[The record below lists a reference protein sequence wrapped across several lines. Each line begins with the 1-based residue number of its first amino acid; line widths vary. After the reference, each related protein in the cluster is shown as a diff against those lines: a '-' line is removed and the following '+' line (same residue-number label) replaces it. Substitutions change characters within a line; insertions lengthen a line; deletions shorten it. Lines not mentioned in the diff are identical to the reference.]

1 MGTNLQTFPIQF
13 KGGLISN
20 MTPLA
25 LGAQAIG
32 AATILQNFEPDKEG
46 GYSKM
51 KGYAKYSST
60 AVPGAGSI
68 LGLKVVSSGRV
79 IASRKVDAAA
89 VTALQTVTA
98 NVNGAVSSSANV
110 AVDGNSGTIAVG
122 QTVTGTGISTTVK
135 VQTVTNQNNIVLD
148 TAVNLSNDVALTFGT
163 IGTADL
169 NKTAY
174 YYSTGTTWTYLH
186 HGASTNTEKSR
197 HASFNFTG
205 DEKTVFV
212 DGKNFPVAYNKSGN
226 TMSEITGSTDAQA
239 ASSVA
244 IFKNTA
250 FYAKD
255 NNIFFTAPFTVDD
268 FDVADGAGSLGVGF
282 DVTGMVVFREQLII
296 FTTNTI
302 KRLVGTTAADFRLEP
317 ITEKIGCING
327 DSIQEVGG
335 DVLYLSPDGIR
346 FLGSTDRIGDFAL
359 DVASDNIFKDAQDFL
374 SFSNEFCSVTIKNKA
389 QYRIFAYVD
398 SQQSASAKG
407 LIATKFSAQGAGG
420 ISWATIKGIKAKVAD
435 SIYTGDTESIMFG
448 NDAGFVYVMDSGSS
462 LDGSDI
468 ESIYETPYMPIT
480 DSQTRKTLYKSTFY
494 IQPTGTMSMELRLK
508 FDYDQR
514 SFTGVIQPNAVTI
527 STSGSG
533 LAVFGGAT
541 FGGSQ
546 TYGAILDTVYPTN
559 LVGSFKTV
567 AMRITDTSTN
577 PTFTLDTAV
586 LEFRQN
592 DRQ

>member
-25 LGAQAIG
+25 LGTQAIG

-46 GYSKM
+46 GYSKI
-51 KGYAKYSST
+51 KGYAKYST
-60 AVPGAGSI
+60 TEVPGTGEV

-79 IASRKVDAAA
+79 VASRKIDAAA
-89 VTALQTVTA
+89 VSAYSGDL
-98 NVNGAVSSSANV
+98 VSG
-110 AVDGNSGTIAVG
+110 DI
-122 QTVTGTGISTTVK
+122 
-135 VQTVTNQNNIVLD
+135 
-148 TAVNLSNDVALTFGT
+148 
-163 IGTADL
+163 

-174 YYSTGTTWTYLH
+174 YYSTGTTWSYLH
-186 HGASTNTEKSR
+186 HGASTNTSKSR
-197 HASFNFTG
+197 HASFNFNG

-212 DGKNFPVAYNKSGN
+212 DGKNYPAVYNKSGN
-226 TMSEITGSTDAQA
+226 TMTEITGSTDAQA
-239 ASSVA
+239 STSVA

-255 NNIFFTAPFTVDD
+255 NNVFFTAPFTIDN

-282 DVTGMVVFREQLII
+282 DVTGMIVFREQLII

-327 DSIQEVGG
+327 DTIQEVGG

-359 DVASDNIFKDAQDFL
+359 DVASDNIFKDAQEFL
-374 SFSNEFCSVTIKNKA
+374 ALSNDFCSVTIKSKA
-389 QYRIFAYVD
+389 QYRIFAYVS

-448 NDAGFVYVMDSGSS
+448 NDAGFVYEMDTGSN
-462 LDGSDI
+462 LDGSAI

-480 DSQTRKTLYKSTFY
+480 DSQTRKTLYKSTWY
-494 IQPTGTMSMELRLK
+494 IQPTGTMELELRLK

-514 SFTGVIQPNAVTI
+514 SFTGVVQPDAVTI

-533 LAVFGGAT
+533 LAVYGGGAT
-541 FGGSQ
+541 FGGTF
-546 TYGAILDTVYPTN
+546 TYGAVLDTVYPTN

>member
-13 KGGLISN
+13 QGGLISN

-25 LGAQAIG
+25 LGTQAIG

-46 GYSKM
+46 GYSKI
-51 KGYAKYSST
+51 KGFTKFTST
-60 AVPGAGSI
+60 VLPGEGSV
-68 LGLKVVSSGRV
+68 LALKVVSSGRV
-79 IASRKVDAAA
+79 VASRKINAAA

-98 NVNGAVSSSANV
+98 NVNGAVSSSTSV

-122 QTVTGTGISTTVK
+122 QTVTGTGISGTVK
-135 VQTVTNQNNIVLD
+135 VSTVTDQNNIVLD
-148 TAVNLSNDVALTFGT
+148 TAVSLSDDVALTFGT
-163 IGTADL
+163 LGTADI

-174 YYSTGTTWTYLH
+174 YSSTGGTWTYLH
-186 HGASTNTEKSR
+186 NGASTNTGKAR

-212 DGKNFPVAYNKSGN
+212 DGKNFPALYDKTSN
-226 TMSEITGSTDAQA
+226 TMTEITGSSDAQA
-239 ASSVA
+239 STSVA

-268 FDVADGAGSLGVGF
+268 FDVADGAGSIGVGF
-282 DVTGMVVFREQLII
+282 DVTGMIVFREQLII

-317 ITEKIGCING
+317 ITEKIGCVNG
-327 DSIQEVGG
+327 DTIQEVGG
-335 DVLYLSPDGIR
+335 DILYLSPDGIR
-346 FLGSTDRIGDFAL
+346 FLGATDRIGDFAL
-359 DVASDNIFKDAQDFL
+359 DVASDNIFKDAQEFIAL
-374 SFSNEFCSVTIKNKA
+374 SSEFSSVTIRNKA
-389 QYRIFAYVD
+389 QYRIFAFVE
-398 SQQSASAKG
+398 SQQAASAKG
-407 LIATKFSAQGAGG
+407 LIATKFSAQSAGG
-420 ISWATIKGIKAKVAD
+420 VGWATTKGIKAKVAD
-435 SIYTGDTESIMFG
+435 SIYTGDTESVMFG
-448 NDAGFVYVMDSGSS
+448 NDDGFIYIMDSGNS
-462 LDGSDI
+462 LDGDNI
-468 ESIYETPYMPIT
+468 EAIYETPYMPIT

-494 IQPTGTMSMELRLK
+494 IQPTGAMSMQLALK

-514 SFTGVIQPNAVTI
+514 SFTGVIQPDAVTI
-527 STSGSG
+527 STSGAG
-533 LAVFGGAT
+533 LAVFGNATYGA
-541 FGGSQ
+541 FVF
-546 TYGAILDTVYPTN
+546 GAILDTVYPTN